1 MLPPAGQA
9 SAGGVFLYSSL
20 YSPRTWHV
28 IVSMITLSL
37 IAFTV
42 ILSLTAWRS
51 PSLLASLIYW
61 PPGVAK
67 GQWWRL
73 LTHGFIHADGT
84 HLLFNMITFYFFGR
98 VMEQVLTPRIGPLG
112 FLLFY
117 LSGIL
122 VAILPSHFRHRVD
135 SQYRSL
141 GASGAVSTML
151 FAYILLQPWSLLY
164 VFFVPVPAIIFA
176 VVYVVY
182 SVQASHRGGSKI
194 NHSAHL
200 WGGAW
205 GVAFMLFLA
214 PGLGPR
220 FFEELL
226 SKIP

>member
-1 MLPPAGQA
+1 
-9 SAGGVFLYSSL
+9 
-20 YSPRTWHV
+20 
-28 IVSMITLSL
+28 MITLSL
-37 IAFTV
+37 IALTV
-42 ILSLTAWRS
+42 IVTLAAWRS

-61 PPGVAK
+61 PPGVTK

-98 VMEQVLTPRIGPLG
+98 VMEQVLTPRIGSLG

-122 VAILPSHFRHRVD
+122 VAILPSHLHHRGD
-135 SQYRSL
+135 SRYRSL
-141 GASGAVSTML
+141 GASGAVAAML
-151 FAYILLQPWSLLY
+151 FAYILLQPWSLLF
-164 VFFVPVPAIIFA
+164 VFFVPIPAIVFA
-176 VVYVVY
+176 VVYVAY
-182 SVQASHRGGSKI
+182 SFHASHRGQGKI

-205 GVAFMLFLA
+205 GVAFMLLLE

-220 FFEELL
+220 FVEELL
-226 SKIP
+226 SKLP